1 MRDILGPIYL
11 ITDGSA
17 PAGKD
22 IAGAVEKALQGGV
35 RAIQLREKA
44 LDAKGLLKLAKELRA
59 LTEGYGARLIINDRA
74 DVALLS
80 GADGVHLGQKSI
92 APVDARKIL
101 GEKMLIGVSTHSVD
115 EAVRARDGGA
125 DFITIGP
132 VYHTPSK
139 APYGAPIGAG
149 MIREVKGVAD
159 IPTYAIGG
167 IDKDNLKKAVENGAD
182 GVAVIS
188 AILGSEDVEKSAR
201 EMMAAFRLAGG
212 GLSKTKCSGVKDK
225 EPI

>member
-17 PAGKD
+17 TAGGD
-22 IAGAVEKALQGGV
+22 TAGAVEKALRGGV
-35 RAIQLREKA
+35 RSVQLREKG
-44 LDAKGLLKLAKELRA
+44 LDAKRLLRLARELRA
-59 LTEGYGARLIINDRA
+59 LTNRYGARLIINDRA

-92 APVDARKIL
+92 APGDARKML
-101 GEKMLIGVSTHSVD
+101 GAKMLIGVSAHSVE
-115 EAVRARDGGA
+115 EAVRARDGWA

-139 APYGAPIGAG
+139 APYGAPVGPV
-149 MIREVKGVAD
+149 MIREVRAVVD
-159 IPTYAIGG
+159 IPAYAIGG
-167 IDKDNLKKAVENGAD
+167 IDRDNLKETVENGAD

-188 AILGSEDVEKSAR
+188 AILKSEDVEKSAR
-201 EMMAAFRLAGG
+201 EMIAAFRL
-212 GLSKTKCSGVKDK
+212 TK

>member
-17 PAGKD
+17 PAGGD
-22 IAGAVEKALQGGV
+22 IAGAVEKALRGGV
-35 RAIQLREKA
+35 RSVQLREKA
-44 LDAKGLLKLAKELRA
+44 LDAKRLLRLARELRA
-59 LTEGYGARLIINDRA
+59 LTNRYGARLIINDRA

-92 APVDARKIL
+92 APWDARKML

-125 DFITIGP
+125 DFITVGP

-139 APYGAPIGAG
+139 APYGAPIGVG
-149 MIREVKGVAD
+149 IIREVKAVVDVPA
-159 IPTYAIGG
+159 YAIGG
-167 IDKDNLKKAVENGAD
+167 IDRDNLKETVKNGAD
-182 GVAVIS
+182 GIAVIS
-188 AILGSEDVEKSAR
+188 AILKSEDVEKSAR
-201 EMMAAFRLAGG
+201 EMIAAFRL
-212 GLSKTKCSGVKDK
+212 TK